1 MAAQDAPSQ
10 ALLESGDAASYGAAG
25 GKGRKM
31 FSWKFGSPFA
41 ALSGWSLS
49 APLVAECFGTGCLVF
64 TVGCLVTGPAP
75 QAWVPTSIAFVL
87 MVMIYATGSI
97 SGGNLNPAVSL
108 SLAIC
113 GKLPWNKML
122 TYWMVQL
129 VGGFI
134 GSALFRL
141 VCSPGY
147 VIVAPIKPFGAGSCF
162 SAELIYTSL
171 LCFTVLSCA
180 ASRRNNPKDDPNQF
194 YALAIGFTIIA
205 GGHAVGSVSGAALN
219 PAVALSLGST
229 SGKELHWPWLWSTA
243 ELLGGVVAA
252 GLFRLLR
259 REEFAEDATDE
270 GLAKHEAGL
279 GTRCVAE
286 LLGAFVLT
294 LTVGLNLVA
303 KSPAT
308 AFSAAAALTCM
319 IYSLGNI
326 SGAHLN
332 PAVTMAVSLRGKC
345 TARDAAC
352 YMLCQLFGGLLAGI
366 TSAFFHMNSGQAKM
380 SIWLQPGKHYQVWQA
395 CMAEALFTMILA
407 YVVLTV
413 ATTDTPAEWK
423 TKQNAYFGLAIGACV
438 TVGGFASSAISG
450 GELNPAVSL
459 GIYMSNVVNP
469 GHAGVGLFSNFV
481 LFALSEVLGGA
492 LAAWVFRITHSG
504 SPAAAEAG
512 GAAKADAEAPAST
525 EVPKTPA
532 PAAGGD
538 EDEF

>member
-25 GKGRKM
+25 GAGRKM
-31 FSWKFGSPFA
+31 WSWKFGSPFA

-162 SAELIYTSL
+162 CAELIYTTL

-252 GLFRLLR
+252 GFFRLLR

-270 GLAKHEAGL
+270 GLAKHAAGL
-279 GTRCVAE
+279 GTRCGAE
-286 LLGAFVLT
+286 LLGAYVLT

-332 PAVTMAVSLRGKC
+332 PAVTLAVSLRGKC
-345 TARDAAC
+345 TAKDAVC

-366 TSAFFHMNSGQAKM
+366 TSAFFQMNSAMAKM
-380 SIWLQPGKHYQVWQA
+380 SIVLQPGKKYQVGQA
-395 CMAEALFTMILA
+395 CAAELLFTMILA

-459 GIYMSNVVNP
+459 GIYMGNVVNP

-492 LAAWVFRITHSG
+492 MAAWVFRLTHGG
-504 SPAAAEAG
+504 SAAAEAG

-525 EVPKTPA
+525 AASKTPA

-538 EDEF
+538 DDEF

>member
-31 FSWKFGSPFA
+31 LSWKFGSPFA

-332 PAVTMAVSLRGKC
+332 PAVTLAVSLRGKC
-345 TARDAAC
+345 TAKDAVC

-366 TSAFFHMNSGQAKM
+366 TSAFFQMNSAMAKM
-380 SIWLQPGKHYQVWQA
+380 SIVLQPGKKYQVGQA
-395 CMAEALFTMILA
+395 CAAELLFTMILA

-492 LAAWVFRITHSG
+492 LAAWVFRLTHSG

>member
-1 MAAQDAPSQ
+1 MAMDEASVKDLKGCVSSLHWNWLLAECLEALRPEPAHRRCFPAEVSALLLFPDATQQLPNLAPGGPLNLLRKQDFVEVLLKPLRSLQPVKYGCSGCSVPGLGLTVFEAPSKKRVSNTFYLIA

-25 GKGRKM
+25 GAGRKM
-31 FSWKFGSPFA
+31 WSWKFGSPFA

-162 SAELIYTSL
+162 CAELIYTTL

-205 GGHAVGSVSGAALN
+205 GGHAVGSVE
-219 PAVALSLGST
+219 VA
-229 SGKELHWPWLWSTA
+229 
-243 ELLGGVVAA
+243 
-252 GLFRLLR
+252 F
-259 REEFAEDATDE
+259 
-270 GLAKHEAGL
+270 
-279 GTRCVAE
+279 
-286 LLGAFVLT
+286 
-294 LTVGLNLVA
+294 
-303 KSPAT
+303 
-308 AFSAAAALTCM
+308 
-319 IYSLGNI
+319 
-326 SGAHLN
+326 
-332 PAVTMAVSLRGKC
+332 
-345 TARDAAC
+345 
-352 YMLCQLFGGLLAGI
+352 
-366 TSAFFHMNSGQAKM
+366 
-380 SIWLQPGKHYQVWQA
+380 
-395 CMAEALFTMILA
+395 
-407 YVVLTV
+407 
-413 ATTDTPAEWK
+413 
-423 TKQNAYFGLAIGACV
+423 
-438 TVGGFASSAISG
+438 
-450 GELNPAVSL
+450 
-459 GIYMSNVVNP
+459 
-469 GHAGVGLFSNFV
+469 
-481 LFALSEVLGGA
+481 
-492 LAAWVFRITHSG
+492 
-504 SPAAAEAG
+504 
-512 GAAKADAEAPAST
+512 
-525 EVPKTPA
+525 
-532 PAAGGD
+532 
-538 EDEF
+538 